1 MRQKI
6 IVTLVLLFFW
16 LSGFSQ
22 ITATENIKCHDG
34 KDGEIT
40 VTTTLI
46 NPPYT
51 YVWERNGIVIPTLSG
66 KVASGLDAALYS
78 VTVTNALL
86 ATETFTYTL
95 DNPPAI
101 TAAYA
106 IVPNSNWPLPN
117 GRITIT
123 AGGGTGWFTYNL
135 IDSTTTIETTQT
147 ANVFDNLYSGT
158 YFITLTDIN
167 GCQRNDTVVVNEL
180 SGITTTYEIDST
192 ACYDAT
198 APISDVRPILVP
210 ANLPAQVQF
219 PEDTVTIVELLP
231 GPLYVTSVAD
241 TVASFSSEVYPGR
254 NIFKVVTNDNKGFR
268 HSWLVDSVLT
278 PIKISYTQRNILC
291 YGDNTGRI
299 NAVAE
304 GSYSGFV
311 YTITGPSGFSSNNA
325 AVTDLFAGRYTI
337 HVEDSTGCA
346 LDQSVII
353 KEPDSPIQGELI
365 KKDLTCFQAN
375 DGSITANFSGGT
387 GQLSYSWD
395 SGQTTASITGLAAGT
410 YTLTITDE
418 NGCTF
423 IPPAVTINEPARL
436 HVTDVVVPVGCYE
449 YTNASITTTV
459 IGGNGGNSFVWKK
472 DGVLMN
478 NNTNAITNLSSGIYD
493 LHLKDSVGCVFDTTW
508 TLTNPA
514 NFQFEFVN
522 TPISCNDELGII
534 RVHNLEAFPLDITV
548 GGVTQNVLFDD
559 TTSFVDMPIG
569 DHLVRISNG
578 TCDFDTTITFV
589 QPLPLVVTINPT
601 HSLCYDGRGSVEV
614 NVSGGTSG
622 PNSTLV
628 LDGTNYLGVDTTVTI
643 TTPANSFIIDRLKA
657 GSYDVTVTDD
667 NGCISMEKVIIEQPD
682 HPRTYFRVENTSCPE
697 CEDGTALVQY
707 VDHFTPPHTYLWSG
721 IPVQTTQEADSL
733 AAGRHYVQITDNNGC
748 VTTDSVEIMAGN
760 GVAIPNLVTPNG
772 DGDNDVLD
780 FSSLCNNAISIVLVI
795 QNKDGEIFTST
806 DPSQTIWDAKN
817 KNGNLVA
824 SGSLVY
830 LYLKVVKQDGSEKP
844 YWKTIT
850 ILY

>member
-1 MRQKI
+1 MKHF
-6 IVTLVLLFFW
+6 VLTLVLLFW
-16 LSGFSQ
+16 GMSVFSQ
-22 ITATENIKCHDG
+22 IDVTQNISCHDG
-34 KDGEIT
+34 NDGELT

-46 NPPYT
+46 NTPYT
-51 YVWERNGIVIPTLSG
+51 YVWSRNGIPIPSQTQ
-66 KVASGLDAALYS
+66 KVAAGLDAALYS
-78 VTVTNALL
+78 VTVTDASL

-95 DNPPAI
+95 ENPPAI

-135 IDSTTTIETTQT
+135 IDSTTTIETIQT

-353 KEPDSPIQGELI
+353 KEPDAPIQGELI
-365 KKDLTCFQAN
+365 KKDLTCFQSN

-395 SGQTTASITGLAAGT
+395 SGQTTASLSGLAAGT
-410 YTLTITDE
+410 YTLTVTDE
-418 NGCTF
+418 NGCTL
-423 IPPAVTINEPARL
+423 IPPSVTINEPARL
-436 HVTDVVVPVGCYE
+436 HVTDVVVPVGCYG

-472 DGVLMN
+472 DGVVMN

-522 TPISCNDELGII
+522 TLISCNDELGII

-559 TTSFVDMPIG
+559 TTSFADMPIG
-569 DHLVRISNG
+569 DHLVSISNG
-578 TCDFDTTITFV
+578 ICTFDTTITFV
-589 QPLPLVVTINPT
+589 QPEPL
-601 HSLCYDGRGSVEV
+601 SLYVHTSDNVCYNGNSGQIRVEV
-614 NVSGGTSG
+614 RGGTSG
-622 PNSTLV
+622 ANSTCVMAGPGGFIVNFAIPSRSFFAVGLRA
-628 LDGTNYLGVDTTVTI
+628 GTYEI
-643 TTPANSFIIDRLKA
+643 
-657 GSYDVTVTDD
+657 TVTDD
-667 NGCISMEKVIIEQPD
+667 NGCIASQSTTITQPD
-682 HPRTYFRVENTSCPE
+682 APRAYFRVENTSCPE
-697 CEDGTALVQY
+697 CEDGKALVQY

-721 IPVQTTQEADSL
+721 IPIQTTQEADSL
-733 AAGRHYVQITDNNGC
+733 AAGWHYMQITDNNGC

-772 DGDNDVLD
+772 DGHNDVLD
-780 FSSLCNNAISIVLVI
+780 VGSLCNNASSIVLVI

-844 YWKTIT
+844 YRKTIT